1 MQYNMEKKRPK
12 LFMVL
17 FAATTINV
25 FVQLLLQVTNI
36 YDLVDMVKYTEALF
50 HIVLVISILLYAR
63 EAVVYSK
70 KANWL
75 MATLFTML
83 LAGEVAG
90 LFMPVEVQFNDN
102 KDYSQYAMTV
112 FLFMFAVYYTFQV
125 TRDYKSDAEK
135 SAQLA
140 LAASEA
146 KGKFL
151 ASRKGTSGR
160 VYCMAQISQ
169 LFGESDSDAAGTK
182 TESTDEQC
190 DCGHSHWV
198 L

>member
-1 MQYNMEKKRPK
+1 
-12 LFMVL
+12 
-17 FAATTINV
+17 
-25 FVQLLLQVTNI
+25 
-36 YDLVDMVKYTEALF
+36 
-50 HIVLVISILLYAR
+50 
-63 EAVVYSK
+63 
-70 KANWL
+70 
-75 MATLFTML
+75 
-83 LAGEVAG
+83 
-90 LFMPVEVQFNDN
+90 
-102 KDYSQYAMTV
+102 MTV